1 MSTRPTQLI
10 HPMNTTSLI
19 KPAGLS
25 LGLLFASLF
34 ASSAIAGPGPQYW
47 AAQGKPKADT
57 VAKADATPVKLC
69 AGAEVVAS
77 TIMKPALANG
87 KGPLVPVQVGTKTVC
102 HMCPV
107 TTVVTRNSLPNG
119 KGTPVTTRVTKIGA
133 EHNCAKCTGTPAK
146 A

>member
-1 MSTRPTQLI
+1 MSTRPTQLS

-69 AGAEVVAS
+69 AGAEVVTD
-77 TIMKPALANG
+77 TIMKPAMANG
-87 KGPLVPVQVGTKTVC
+87 KGPLVPTQIGSKTVC

-107 TTVVTRNSLPNG
+107 TTLVTKSSFGNG
-119 KGTPVTTRVTKIGA
+119 KGPRTVTEETKVGP

>member
-1 MSTRPTQLI
+1 
-10 HPMNTTSLI
+10 MNTMSLI

-25 LGLLFASLF
+25 LGLLFAALI
-34 ASSAIAGPGPQYW
+34 SSNAVAGPGPQYW
-47 AAQGKPKADT
+47 AAQNKPKADT
-57 VAKADATPVKLC
+57 AVSAAKADATPVKLC

-77 TIMKPALANG
+77 TIMKPAMANG
-87 KGPLVPVQVGTKTVC
+87 KGPLLPVQVGTKNVC

-119 KGTPVTTRVTKIGA
+119 KGTPVTTEVTKVGA
-133 EHNCAKCTGTPAK
+133 EHNCANCTGTPAK